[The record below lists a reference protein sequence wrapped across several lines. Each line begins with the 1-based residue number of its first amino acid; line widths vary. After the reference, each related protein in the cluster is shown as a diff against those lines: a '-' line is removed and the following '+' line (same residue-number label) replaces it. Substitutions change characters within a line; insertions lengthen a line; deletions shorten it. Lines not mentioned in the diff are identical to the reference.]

1 MYDNDVHKFAISE
14 EYTVNGIQAAL
25 SCLNFLCILMIKLN
39 KALI

>member
-1 MYDNDVHKFAISE
+1 MYDTVYISLQFVKE
-14 EYTVNGIQAAL
+14 FTVNGIQAAL